1 MRHFGLIRADFL
13 VALALTVGVVAGLS
27 YGLYLLVSGRGT
39 VAYDAALEAYNR
51 GDHREAL
58 RLLEA
63 ASADRPDSVGVVT
76 LLGWSYYR
84 SGEYGLAEQSFRRAT
99 ALDPKLEEARLG
111 LAYASLANDRPTVA
125 LPLLEELIPKR
136 PEDAELHLARAEA
149 RFKQGENFA
158 AAAAYRDLIQRGLGA
173 ATARE
178 RLLALYGYPP
188 YASLDDLPRE
198 LPPMSRSPSLVF
210 DFRTRGNYF
219 EVRDGAGWTRTY
231 LKGVNIGPAR
241 PGEFPST
248 PPLDTATYREWL
260 DQIGRMNAN
269 VVRAYTILPPA
280 FYRALRIHNEG
291 SPRKLWLVQEVWL
304 TEREDHEDCDL
315 YDAATVEEFQREIR
329 HVIDLLHGRAD
340 IPYRRGHAAGIY
352 TADVSPY
359 VIALALGREV
369 DPYVALCTNKA
380 NPAKTGHR
388 GRFVSL
394 AGGNATETWFAE
406 MADLAIQYELE
417 RYHAQRPLTVVN
429 WPPLDPIPH
438 VTEANYAEEVKIRR
452 ARGEEV
458 DEVLTR
464 PPNDA
469 DAVALHI
476 GKFTVT
482 PEFRAGLFATYHVYS
497 YWPDFM
503 LYDPAYP
510 LTRDE
515 EGTNRYLGYLL
526 NLKRHYPDM
535 PVLIAEYGVPASW
548 GVAHIHPE
556 GWSNGGF
563 SEQGQAELLVRMT
576 GNIRSAGMAGGIV
589 FAWQDEW
596 WKRVSDDFTRPFM
609 RPAWRKPLW
618 LNQFDPEEHFGLLGY
633 RPPAPVPLLRGEPD
647 DWRKATRLIATPSKR
662 PAAGALKAVSAFSDA
677 AFLYLRLDIEKGDG
691 AERLFDWT
699 RVQYWIA
706 LNALPGAAGSRAL
719 PEVDLTLGTG
729 ATFLLQLAGPDSG
742 RLHIA
747 KNYNPQVWRAKN
759 GVPGGWRLW
768 RWAGLRAALEDAAP
782 FGELIIEPNPPRYG
796 RDGSV
801 SPPLFMSRSGLEHG
815 TADPASDDS
824 SSRSAWRAD
833 EARGMI
839 EVRIPWG
846 LLYVM
851 DPSSRLVLGGTD
863 DDASPVAR
871 ESPGMAVV
879 ALAVRVSVDEKGVR
893 RALLDALPAPSRGR
907 ISADRVPVYAWPRWD
922 RVHYEPYLKPSYFAL
937 QKAFGGLEAPAE

>member
-1 MRHFGLIRADFL
+1 
-13 VALALTVGVVAGLS
+13 
-27 YGLYLLVSGRGT
+27 
-39 VAYDAALEAYNR
+39 
-51 GDHREAL
+51 
-58 RLLEA
+58 
-63 ASADRPDSVGVVT
+63 
-76 LLGWSYYR
+76 
-84 SGEYGLAEQSFRRAT
+84 
-99 ALDPKLEEARLG
+99 
-111 LAYASLANDRPTVA
+111 
-125 LPLLEELIPKR
+125 
-136 PEDAELHLARAEA
+136 
-149 RFKQGENFA
+149 
-158 AAAAYRDLIQRGLGA
+158 
-173 ATARE
+173 
-178 RLLALYGYPP
+178 
-188 YASLDDLPRE
+188 
-198 LPPMSRSPSLVF
+198 MSRSPSLVF

-329 HVIDLLHGRAD
+329 HVIDLLHGHAD

-352 TADVSPY
+352 TVDVSPY

-417 RYHAQRPLTVVN
+417 RYNVQRPLTVVN

-438 VTEANYAEEVKIRR
+438 VTEANYAEEVRIRR
-452 ARGEEV
+452 GRGEEV

-526 NLKRHYPDM
+526 NLKRHYPTM

-556 GWSNGGF
+556 GWSNGGH
-563 SEQGQAELLVRMT
+563 SEKGQAELLVRMT
-576 GNIRSAGMAGGIV
+576 RNIRNAGAAGGLV
-589 FAWQDEW
+589 FEWQDEW

-618 LNQFDPEEHFGLLGY
+618 LNQLDPEEHFGLLGY
-633 RPPAPVPLLRGEPD
+633 RPPAPVPLLRGD
-647 DWRKATRLIATPSKR
+647 
-662 PAAGALKAVSAFSDA
+662 
-677 AFLYLRLDIEKGDG
+677 
-691 AERLFDWT
+691 
-699 RVQYWIA
+699 
-706 LNALPGAAGSRAL
+706 PG
-719 PEVDLTLGTG
+719 
-729 ATFLLQLAGPDSG
+729 
-742 RLHIA
+742 
-747 KNYNPQVWRAKN
+747 QVN
-759 GVPGGWRLW
+759 
-768 RWAGLRAALEDAAP
+768 
-782 FGELIIEPNPPRYG
+782 
-796 RDGSV
+796 
-801 SPPLFMSRSGLEHG
+801 
-815 TADPASDDS
+815 
-824 SSRSAWRAD
+824 
-833 EARGMI
+833 
-839 EVRIPWG
+839 
-846 LLYVM
+846 
-851 DPSSRLVLGGTD
+851 VL
-863 DDASPVAR
+863 
-871 ESPGMAVV
+871 
-879 ALAVRVSVDEKGVR
+879 VSVERD
-893 RALLDALPAPSRGR
+893 LM
-907 ISADRVPVYAWPRWD
+907 RW
-922 RVHYEPYLKPSYFAL
+922 H
-937 QKAFGGLEAPAE
+937 KAEAFRFGSQNF